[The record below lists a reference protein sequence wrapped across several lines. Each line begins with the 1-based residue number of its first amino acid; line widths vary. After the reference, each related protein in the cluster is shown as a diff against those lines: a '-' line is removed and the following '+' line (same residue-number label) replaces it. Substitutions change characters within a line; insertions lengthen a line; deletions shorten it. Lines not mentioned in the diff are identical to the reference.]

1 MGSLNQSRDLWD
13 PRSVLDVDPMDPDC
27 QCVGEASTTG
37 RRCRWDFRSEQFN
50 ASQKAA
56 AAKQLNS
63 MAQTHPSEVTS
74 AALESLARNTLCRD
88 WHKGQAYATSRRW
101 KAALETYARQHGER
115 IDVRQLQFELDEG
128 EQLRGSIA
136 RERDAAEQE
145 AKATR
150 QALEKMQFDLDDG
163 KQLRGSIARERDVA
177 EQEVKATRQALE
189 KMQFD
194 LDDGKQL
201 RGSIARERDTAEQE
215 AKATRH
221 ALETSQT
228 RCAELMEKID
238 RSDSQRKEDQAA
250 NSRGVARLRQ
260 QLTELRTSVKTLD
273 QQLAA
278 SDREVAI
285 LKEAK
290 AVEEGKTKMGERE
303 AEGLRQEVRE
313 NKARYEALQAESTR
327 DTRRLEE
334 LLEAER
340 EVGSDLVRR
349 RERWSEM
356 TDHVEQDKMSPP
368 PPQKVK
374 KGFFALILRQPPRIL
389 VRKVSRMMKT
399 ESVPYVQSAA

>member
-1 MGSLNQSRDLWD
+1 MASVSSNRNLWD
-13 PRSVLDVDPMDPDC
+13 PRSVLNVDPMDPDC

-63 MAQTHPSEVTS
+63 MAETHPSKVTS

-88 WHKGQAYATSRRW
+88 WHKGQAYAKSQKW
-101 KAALETYARQHGER
+101 KAAIDTYSRQHGEQLTLA
-115 IDVRQLQFELDEG
+115 IAVGQLQL
-128 EQLRGSIA
+128 
-136 RERDAAEQE
+136 
-145 AKATR
+145 
-150 QALEKMQFDLDDG
+150 DLDDG
-163 KQLRGSIARERDVA
+163 KQLRGSIARERDAA
-177 EQEVKATRQALE
+177 EQEVKATRQ
-189 KMQFD
+189 
-194 LDDGKQL
+194 
-201 RGSIARERDTAEQE
+201 
-215 AKATRH
+215 

-238 RSDSQRKEDQAA
+238 RSDSHRKEDQAA

-290 AVEEGKTKMGERE
+290 AVEEGKMKLGERE
-303 AEGLRQEVRE
+303 AEGLRRE
-313 NKARYEALQAESTR
+313 LRESKARYEALQAENSR
-327 DTRRLEE
+327 ETRRLEE

-340 EVGSDLVRR
+340 EVGPDLVRR

-356 TDHVEQDKMSPP
+356 TDMWDR
-368 PPQKVK
+368 
-374 KGFFALILRQPPRIL
+374 INCRCLRH
-389 VRKVSRMMKT
+389 RKLKRVSLR
-399 ESVPYVQSAA
+399 

>member
-1 MGSLNQSRDLWD
+1 MASVSSSRDLWN
-13 PRSVLDVDPMDPDC
+13 PRTVLDVDPMDPDC

-63 MAQTHPSEVTS
+63 MAETHPSKVTS

-88 WHKGQAYATSRRW
+88 WHKGQAYAKSQKW
-101 KAALETYARQHGER
+101 KAAIDSYSRQHGEQLTLA
-115 IDVRQLQFELDEG
+115 IAVGQLQLDLDDG
-128 EQLRGSIA
+128 KQLRSSIA

-145 AKATR
+145 
-150 QALEKMQFDLDDG
+150 
-163 KQLRGSIARERDVA
+163 
-177 EQEVKATRQALE
+177 VKATRQ
-189 KMQFD
+189 
-194 LDDGKQL
+194 
-201 RGSIARERDTAEQE
+201 
-215 AKATRH
+215 

-290 AVEEGKTKMGERE
+290 AVEEGKTKLGERE
-303 AEGLRQEVRE
+303 AEGLRQDLRE
-313 NKARYEALQAESTR
+313 SKARYEALQAESSR
-327 DTRRLEE
+327 ETRRLEE

-340 EVGSDLVRR
+340 E
-349 RERWSEM
+349 
-356 TDHVEQDKMSPP
+356 DKVAPP

-374 KGFFALILRQPPRIL
+374 KGLFAVILRQPPRIF
-389 VRKVSRMMKT
+389 VRKASRMTKT

>member
-1 MGSLNQSRDLWD
+1 MGSLGLSRDLWD
-13 PRSVLDVDPMDPDC
+13 PRSVLDVDPMDPNC
-27 QCVGEASTTG
+27 QCVGEASSTG

-56 AAKQLNS
+56 AAKQLSS

-74 AALESLARNTLCRD
+74 AALESLARNTLCMD

-101 KAALETYARQHGER
+101 KAALETYARQHSER

-145 AKATR
+145 VKVMR
-150 QALEKMQFDLDDG
+150 QALEKLQFDLDDG
-163 KQLRGSIARERDVA
+163 KQLHS
-177 EQEVKATRQALE
+177 
-189 KMQFD
+189 
-194 LDDGKQL
+194 
-201 RGSIARERDTAEQE
+201 SIARERDTAEQE
-215 AKATRH
+215 AKATRQALEEVQSEIDDGKQLH
-221 ALETSQT
+221 SSIVRERDAAEQEAKVTRQALEKVQSELDDSKQVRGSIAGERDASEQEVKATRQALETSQA
-228 RCAELMEKID
+228 RCVELMEKID
-238 RSDSQRKEDQAA
+238 RSDSQRKEEQAT

-303 AEGLRQEVRE
+303 AEGLRGEIRE
-313 NKARYEALQAESTR
+313 SKARYEALQAESSR
-327 DTRRLEE
+327 ETRRLEE

-340 EVGSDLVRR
+340 EVGSDLVGR
-349 RERWSEM
+349 
-356 TDHVEQDKMSPP
+356 
-368 PPQKVK
+368 
-374 KGFFALILRQPPRIL
+374 
-389 VRKVSRMMKT
+389 
-399 ESVPYVQSAA
+399 